1 MNPTSAS
8 APLTVD
14 FFHDVVCSWCYVMS
28 PRLRQ
33 VAAELGIQVR
43 QRSFVLQDNRE
54 QMVQVFGSMERAKS
68 VILGHWETSLDHE
81 DQPRIDVEGMRA
93 ENFEYPSG
101 LAGALACQAAHQV
114 AGDAGHWDMFDAIQD
129 AHLSEHRNIGDLD
142 VLLDIAVALGHDR
155 VAFAERMGPA
165 SAPALAGRPRRRH
178 APGHP
183 FHSTLIV
190 GADLA
195 RLQTTP
201 LARAS
206 ACWPRPRPEPDPPAS
221 EPPGSFLFIV
231 VRARGPSPAQ
241 VHHERTLYPQS
252 ARPGARRRPQPERPC
267 ARRAVA
273 RPLPARRS
281 ASAPGARMTKL
292 AG

>member
-1 MNPTSAS
+1 MNPTPAS

-68 VILGHWETSLDHE
+68 VILGHWETCLGHE

-101 LAGALACQAAHQV
+101 LAAALACQAAHLV

-129 AHLSEHRNIGDLD
+129 AHLSQHRNIGDLD

-155 VAFAERMGPA
+155 VAFAERMR
-165 SAPALAGRPRRRH
+165 GRQARQRLQAERDAAMRLGIRSIP
-178 APGHP
+178 
-183 FHSTLIV
+183 TLIV

-201 LARAS
+201 LAALRQRLQALAS
-206 ACWPRPRPEPDPPAS
+206 AQA
-221 EPPGSFLFIV
+221 
-231 VRARGPSPAQ
+231 
-241 VHHERTLYPQS
+241 
-252 ARPGARRRPQPERPC
+252 
-267 ARRAVA
+267 
-273 RPLPARRS
+273 
-281 ASAPGARMTKL
+281 
-292 AG
+292 

>member
-155 VAFAERMGPA
+155 VAFAERMR
-165 SAPALAGRPRRRH
+165 AGAQRLQADRDAAMRLGIRSIP
-178 APGHP
+178 
-183 FHSTLIV
+183 TLIV

-201 LARAS
+201 LAALRQRLQALAS
-206 ACWPRPRPEPDPPAS
+206 AQA
-221 EPPGSFLFIV
+221 
-231 VRARGPSPAQ
+231 
-241 VHHERTLYPQS
+241 
-252 ARPGARRRPQPERPC
+252 
-267 ARRAVA
+267 
-273 RPLPARRS
+273 
-281 ASAPGARMTKL
+281 
-292 AG
+292 